1 MEEGPA
7 PQYDSRWIMTHT
19 EADSPAARLPAAD
32 HPIIFFDGVCVLCN
46 GFVDRILHADRNG
59 IFRFA
64 PLQGETAHVLLP
76 PQKDD
81 PLQWSLLYLDE
92 RGVHAQ
98 SDASLEICRRL
109 GGAWRL
115 LSLLRFIPRPLR
127 DAVYRIVVRRRYRW
141 FGQRPTCRLPSPAE
155 RARFLP

>member
-1 MEEGPA
+1 MEERTA
-7 PQYDSRWIMTHT
+7 PQYHGRWTMTR
-19 EADSPAARLPAAD
+19 AQVDAPAARPPAAD
-32 HPIIFFDGVCVLCN
+32 HPIVFFDGVCVLCN
-46 GFVDRILHADRNG
+46 GFVDRILRADRDG

-64 PLQGETAHVLLP
+64 PLQGETARALLP
-76 PQKDD
+76 PQNDD
-81 PLQWSLLYLDE
+81 PWQWSLLYLDE

-98 SDASLEICRRL
+98 SDASLEIWRRL

-127 DAVYRIVVRRRYRW
+127 DAVYRIVVRKRYRW
-141 FGQRPTCRLPSPAE
+141 FGERPTCRVPSPAE

>member
-1 MEEGPA
+1 MTDA
-7 PQYDSRWIMTHT
+7 PV
-19 EADSPAARLPAAD
+19 EPAAALPPSVE

-46 GFVDRILHADRNG
+46 GFVDRMLRADRHG

-64 PLQGETAHVLLP
+64 PLQGETARALLP
-76 PQKDD
+76 PQRND

-98 SDASLEICRRL
+98 SDASLEVCRRL
-109 GGAWRL
+109 GGAWWL
-115 LSLLRFIPRPLR
+115 LSLLRFVPRALR
-127 DAVYRIVVRRRYRW
+127 DAVYRLVVRNRYRW
-141 FGQRPTCRLPSPAE
+141 FGQRATCRVPSPAE